1 MNRKE
6 KSDPI
11 SARVTLANP
20 DIPVYVSPKYST
32 NIERVWWG
40 GVVVKYILKYFKKFS
55 SEISNIKFYLTIMR
69 DLPIF

>member
-6 KSDPI
+6 KIDPI
-11 SARVTLANP
+11 SAKVTLANP
-20 DIPVYVSPKYST
+20 DIYVSPKYFT